1 MLLAEENKRK
11 SGLENVEFLKGE
23 IENIPLPDNR
33 WMSSSPTR
41 TEGWSKLESTTQLK
55 SMER

>member
-23 IENIPLPDNR
+23 FENIRLPDN
-33 WMSSSPTR
+33 SVDVIISN
-41 TEGWSKLESTTQLK
+41 QN
-55 SMER
+55 